1 MRAAHIVPRA
11 LQAELVD
18 YIFGVRT
25 GSRLNTADNYL
36 IIHQQAEHA
45 LNNENF
51 VLVPAKLNESPL
63 RTWTLKLFNTAAIN
77 HDFSRKSLR
86 DYDNEHLVFKNDN
99 RPAARFL
106 YYHFVVTLL
115 RNKRDRQPGWKKFCI
130 ELLTGKPFAT
140 SELYIRQSMLMAL
153 AKMAGDV
160 DDEAKA
166 RLLEEPDQ
174 ETFVDAAELKELEE
188 SEIGR
193 RVLMAHDARSEE
205 GEDEDD
211 EEKDEKKEDE
221 EKKDDEKK
229 GDEEEDDEEDGP

>member
-1 MRAAHIVPRA
+1 
-11 LQAELVD
+11 
-18 YIFGVRT
+18 
-25 GSRLNTADNYL
+25 
-36 IIHQQAEHA
+36 
-45 LNNENF
+45 
-51 VLVPAKLNESPL
+51 
-63 RTWTLKLFNTAAIN
+63 
-77 HDFSRKSLR
+77 
-86 DYDNEHLVFKNDN
+86 
-99 RPAARFL
+99 
-106 YYHFVVTLL
+106 
-115 RNKRDRQPGWKKFCI
+115 
-130 ELLTGKPFAT
+130 
-140 SELYIRQSMLMAL
+140 MLMAL

-166 RLLEEPDQ
+166 SLLEEPDQ

-211 EEKDEKKEDE
+211 KEKDEKKEDE